1 MAEQMNNHLEAIE
14 ELMVEILADYGNT
27 AYLRLTQDN
36 QFELA
41 RSSPLWGLWY
51 ADDYLSVR
59 NMERRYEKVKH
70 NEYSG
75 HELYKELLDLRDKLN
90 QQFFEIENEFRR

>member
-14 ELMVEILADYGNT
+14 ELMVEIFADYGNT
-27 AYLRLTQDN
+27 AYLKLVKDP

-59 NMERRYEKVKH
+59 NMERRYEKVKR
-70 NEYSG
+70 NEYPRCDFYN
-75 HELYKELLDLRDKLN
+75 ELCDLRDKLKCN
-90 QQFFEIENEFRR
+90 FLKLDNN